1 MTSLVERDV
10 SSRVSSRRR
19 GPATPLVVAGTVA
32 VLTVAL
38 RLHDP
43 HQYGSWGLCPLRA
56 LTGLDCPGCGGLRA
70 VNDLGHGNL
79 AAAASSNLFFVVSI
93 PLLVA
98 LWAGWLWRSRRGDTD
113 QRPWLPPGRAKAL
126 VGVYFGLMVVF
137 TILRNT
143 PWGHSL
149 YV

>member
-1 MTSLVERDV
+1 M
-10 SSRVSSRRR
+10 SRRR
-19 GPATPLVVAGTVA
+19 GPATPLMVAGAVA

-43 HQYGSWGLCPLRA
+43 HQHGSWGLCPLRA
-56 LTGLDCPGCGGLRA
+56 VTGLDCPGCGGLRA
-70 VNDLGHGNL
+70 VNDLGHGDL
-79 AAAASSNLFFVVSI
+79 AAAASSNLFFVASI
-93 PLLVA
+93 PLLVV
-98 LWAGWLWRSRRGDTD
+98 LWAAWLWRSRRPDAA
-113 QRPWLPPGRAKAL
+113 QRPLPRGRARAL
-126 VGVYFGLMVVF
+126 VSVYLGLLVVF